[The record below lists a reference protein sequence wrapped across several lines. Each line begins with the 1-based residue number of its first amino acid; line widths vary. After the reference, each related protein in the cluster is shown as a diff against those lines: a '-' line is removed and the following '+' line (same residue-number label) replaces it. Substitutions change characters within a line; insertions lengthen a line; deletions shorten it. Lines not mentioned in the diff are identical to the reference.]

1 MSIVT
6 QQYAIFLQQFD
17 WNYFLTA
24 RSCYKIKRYLTSM
37 NWAKRILNN
46 TKVDKVFYV
55 VERDKGDITNSHVH
69 MLLET
74 NKTMS
79 YSEARKALGNISVG
93 DYSFIDNPK
102 AVTNYVTKWIDRDCE
117 YNFLL

>member
-1 MSIVT
+1 
-6 QQYAIFLQQFD
+6 
-17 WNYFLTA
+17 
-24 RSCYKIKRYLTSM
+24 M

-117 YNFLL
+117 YNLIF

>member
-1 MSIVT
+1 MSIIT

-24 RSCYKIKRYLTSM
+24 RSCYKIKRYFTSM
-37 NWAKRILNN
+37 KWAQKILKND
-46 TKVDKVFYV
+46 KVDKVFYV
-55 VERDKGDITNSHVH
+55 VERDKGDMTNKHVH

-74 NKTMS
+74 NKTLS

-93 DYSFIDNPK
+93 DYQFINNPK
-102 AVTNYVTKWIDRDCE
+102 AVTNYVTKWVDSDCE